1 MDNETKYVP
10 AEDEQLSLND
20 LARMVAAGFEDI
32 ARRMD
37 DRFEKAD
44 RRFDKVES
52 EIAAMQADIAA
63 LTAGQARIEERLE
76 NVPTN
81 TRVAAVEERT
91 SCLEL
96 KVGRLQGASV

>member
-10 AEDEQLSLND
+10 AEDGQPSLND

-32 ARRMD
+32 GRRMD
-37 DRFEKAD
+37 DRFEK
-44 RRFDKVES
+44 VEG
-52 EIAAMQADIAA
+52 EIAAMRADVAS
-63 LTAGQARIEERLE
+63 LKAGQARIEDRLE
-76 NVPTN
+76 NVPTS

-91 SCLEL
+91 SALEL